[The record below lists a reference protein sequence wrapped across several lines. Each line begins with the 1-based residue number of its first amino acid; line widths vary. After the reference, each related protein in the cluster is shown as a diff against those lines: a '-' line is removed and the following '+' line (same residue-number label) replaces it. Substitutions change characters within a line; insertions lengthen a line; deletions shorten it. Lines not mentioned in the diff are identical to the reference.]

1 MWSGKE
7 HSVLISFVHFVD
19 SCWYASFILPFY
31 VEHGSHHLY
40 RSIRV
45 VSTTSRWI
53 WISYRR
59 RSEKSVI
66 CCAIVLIF
74 WSIYLWHTT
83 KWYMISYPII
93 KHELKESIKICHF
106 RDGSDIYF
114 VMITVIT
121 SFCILFTAKTRIH
134 RIFEWKWYRYFILI
148 IISSISI
155 KISEFPRKSSLL
167 SFSFE
172 FLLSY
177 IVILSVSFRNERL
190 LTYIN
195 QTCACWHNCTLL
207 FTLDDRDSRPF
218 NSSYRRDQFSRG
230 RGPYDMPNRSIFYSS
245 QWIYPFSFLSLERT
259 YNSEQGFPKY
269 FQFFILFYIDCD
281 FILYSKRVSDH
292 ADINRR
298 KYKTIIPTDVCYL
311 LVLNYCFLGRVKELW
326 G

>member
-1 MWSGKE
+1 MIYDKLSDNK
-7 HSVLISFVHFVD
+7 
-19 SCWYASFILPFY
+19 ASFEGKHQDLSFLWWIRYLFCHDHNDCIIL
-31 VEHGSHHLY
+31 HL
-40 RSIRV
+40 IHNNN
-45 VSTTSRWI
+45 TNTS
-53 WISYRR
+53 
-59 RSEKSVI
+59 
-66 CCAIVLIF
+66 
-74 WSIYLWHTT
+74 
-83 KWYMISYPII
+83 
-93 KHELKESIKICHF
+93 
-106 RDGSDIYF
+106 
-114 VMITVIT
+114 
-121 SFCILFTAKTRIH
+121 LFG
-134 RIFEWKWYRYFILI
+134 WKWYRDFILI

-167 SFSFE
+167 SFLFE

-195 QTCACWHNCTLL
+195 QTCACWHNYTLS

-230 RGPYDMPNRSIFYSS
+230 RGPYDMSNRSIFYSQ

-269 FQFFILFYIDCD
+269 FYFLILFYIDCD
-281 FILYSKRVSDH
+281 SILCSKRVSDH

-311 LVLNYCFLGRVKELW
+311 LVLNYCFFRKS
-326 G
+326 